1 MAIKQSYETAER
13 TTFITLFYGQ
23 PDAGKSTLA
32 CSATRPVV
40 IDFDGGYERVNIQ
53 HRQPYSH
60 PATWDE
66 AVADTR
72 EAIATGCKTLV
83 IDTVGRMIE
92 SIETYIKTTTPA
104 MVDKKGGLTLKG
116 FGVRKQ
122 IFGDYISQLRNSGVN
137 VIFIAQE
144 TESDE
149 DGRKIRRPAV
159 GSDKM
164 ATELL
169 QDIDVA
175 GYLHIVNG
183 KRCVEFGK
191 VDYAWTKNCIGM
203 QDTMVLPN
211 LANAANTAFGKVEE
225 QFCKHEREKVAA
237 ACSYAEKAK
246 RIDDIL
252 GNTNTAEELTLAME
266 AVNDIELTPAA
277 KDYARQ
283 QTLARARFLGL
294 RWNKETNEFEI
305 NLNR

>member
-1 MAIKQSYETAER
+1 MAIKKSYETSER
-13 TTFITLFYGQ
+13 RSFITLFYGQ

-66 AVADTR
+66 AVADTH

-92 SIETYIKTTTPA
+92 SIETYIKANNPT
-104 MVDKKGGLTLKG
+104 MIDRKGGLTLKG
-116 FGVRKQ
+116 FGLRKQ
-122 IFGDYISQLRNSGVN
+122 MFSGYISQLRNSGVN
-137 VIFIAQE
+137 IIFIAQE

-211 LANAANTAFGKVEE
+211 LANAANTAFEVIEAQFKTHEQDKV
-225 QFCKHEREKVAA
+225 KTASA
-237 ACSYAEKAK
+237 YAE
-246 RIDDIL
+246 RVQRVDEIL
-252 GNTNTAEELTLAME
+252 AAVGNADELTLAVS
-266 AVNDIELTPAA
+266 AIGDLDLTPAA
-277 KDYARQ
+277 KDYANQ
-283 QTLARARFLGL
+283 QTMSKAREMGVK
-294 RWNKETNEFEI
+294 WNKDNKQFE
-305 NLNR
+305 